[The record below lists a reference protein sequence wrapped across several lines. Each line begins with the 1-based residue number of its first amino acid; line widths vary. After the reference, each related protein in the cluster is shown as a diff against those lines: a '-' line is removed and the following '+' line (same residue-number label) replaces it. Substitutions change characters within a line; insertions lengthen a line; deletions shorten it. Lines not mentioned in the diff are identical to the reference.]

1 MDSVKSCRLV
11 TDVSELWF
19 SLLCDTQKNSIK
31 LLLVRGKGYSAVN
44 AFILKAVL
52 NSEQNA
58 AQSCFHIVIH
68 GG

>member
-31 LLLVRGKGYSAVN
+31 LLLESGEKVT
-44 AFILKAVL
+44 VL
-52 NSEQNA
+52 SML
-58 AQSCFHIVIH
+58 SF
-68 GG
+68 